1 MSLLREILA
10 ESFLLREDASVDAIN
25 NAVNNMH
32 PVRIVYY
39 GPSGTGTG
47 EREIYPVAYGVSTAG
62 NPVVRAFQ
70 PQGSTS
76 TEVPA
81 WKFFRL
87 DRIKKWENDNSRTFN
102 PEELNGFNDKGD
114 EQIETLYAIS
124 PIGNAKPE
132 KEPQPEKPEK
142 ILTAHPVSKGEV
154 DNGGADKNT
163 EREYYTAND
172 AVHDILRTASPK
184 MGSPNDLELQK
195 NIDKLPGLADTEVN
209 GQDVRDPVPVTKSE
223 VDPNFKPT
231 DNAGAEANPQ
241 NNANNGPITKSDLNP
256 TKAEGPG
263 LNNVDTEETEEEDL
277 EKNTLTE
284 SFKSLMAR
292 MNNLYKD

>member
-10 ESFLLREDASVDAIN
+10 EAFLLREDASVDAIN

-32 PVRIVYY
+32 PVRIVYN
-39 GPSGTGTG
+39 GPSGAGNG
-47 EREIYPVAYGVSTAG
+47 ERVIYPVAYGISTAG

-76 TEVPA
+76 SEVPA

-87 DRIKKWENDNSRTFN
+87 DRIKRWDNDNSRTFN

-132 KEPQPEKPEK
+132 KQPEEPEKPEK
-142 ILTAHPVSKGEV
+142 VVTGHPVRKGEV

-163 EREYYTAND
+163 EQEYYTAND
-172 AVHDILRTASPK
+172 AVRDVLQTSNPK
-184 MGSPNDLELQK
+184 IGQRQDK
-195 NIDKLPGLADTEVN
+195 NIDKVA
-209 GQDVRDPVPVTKSE
+209 GQDYNSKETQPVRDAVPVTKTDI
-223 VDPNFKPT
+223 DPN
-231 DNAGAEANPQ
+231 AANEP
-241 NNANNGPITKSDLNP
+241 NDRNPDLYGNDGPVMKDDLTP
-256 TKAEGPG
+256 
-263 LNNVDTEETEEEDL
+263 ETG
-277 EKNTLTE
+277 NTLTN
-284 SFKSLMAR
+284 SFNDLTDR
-292 MNNLYKD
+292 MNNLYNDEEEEEKI

>member
-10 ESFLLREDASVDAIN
+10 EAFLLREDASVDAIN

-32 PVRIVYY
+32 PVRIVYN
-39 GPSGTGTG
+39 GPSGAGNG
-47 EREIYPVAYGVSTAG
+47 ERVIYPVAYGISTAG

-76 TEVPA
+76 SEVPA

-87 DRIKKWENDNSRTFN
+87 DRIKRWDNDNSRTFN

-132 KEPQPEKPEK
+132 KQPEEPEKPEK
-142 ILTAHPVSKGEV
+142 VVTGHPVRKGEV

-163 EREYYTAND
+163 EQEYYTAND
-172 AVHDILRTASPK
+172 AVRDVLQTSNPK
-184 MGSPNDLELQK
+184 IGQRQDK
-195 NIDKLPGLADTEVN
+195 NIDKVA
-209 GQDVRDPVPVTKSE
+209 GQDYNSKETQPVRDAVPVTKTDI
-223 VDPNFKPT
+223 DPN
-231 DNAGAEANPQ
+231 AANEP
-241 NNANNGPITKSDLNP
+241 NDRNPDLYGNNGPVMKDDLTP
-256 TKAEGPG
+256 
-263 LNNVDTEETEEEDL
+263 ETG
-277 EKNTLTE
+277 NTLTN
-284 SFKSLMAR
+284 SFNDLTDR
-292 MNNLYKD
+292 MNNLYNDEEEEEKI

>member
-1 MSLLREILA
+1 MSLLKEILA

-32 PVRIVYY
+32 PVRIVYN
-39 GPSGTGTG
+39 GPSGTGNG
-47 EREIYPVAYGVSTAG
+47 ERIIYPVAYGVSTAG

-87 DRIKKWENDNSRTFN
+87 DRIKRWDNDNSRTFN
-102 PEELNGFNDKGD
+102 PEELNGFNEAGD

-132 KEPQPEKPEK
+132 KQPEKPDEPEK
-142 ILTAHPVSKGEV
+142 IVTGHPVRKGEV

-163 EREYYTAND
+163 EKQYYTAND
-172 AVHDILRTASPK
+172 AVRDILQTSNPK
-184 MGSPNDLELQK
+184 IGQTPDK
-195 NIDKLPGLADTEVN
+195 NIDKVA
-209 GQDVRDPVPVTKSE
+209 GQDYNSKETQPVRDAVPVTKSDI
-223 VDPNFKPT
+223 DPN
-231 DNAGAEANPQ
+231 AANEP
-241 NNANNGPITKSDLNP
+241 NDRNPDLYGN
-256 TKAEGPG
+256 EGPVMKDD
-263 LNNVDTEETEEEDL
+263 LTPETG
-277 EKNTLTE
+277 NTLTN
-284 SFKSLMAR
+284 SFNDLTNR
-292 MNNLYKD
+292 MNNLYNDEEEENR

>member
-10 ESFLLREDASVDAIN
+10 ESFLIREDASVDAIN

-47 EREIYPVAYGVSTAG
+47 EREIYPVAYGISTAG

-102 PEELNGFNDKGD
+102 PDELNGFNDKGD

-124 PIGNAKPE
+124 PISNAKPE
-132 KEPQPEKPEK
+132 RQPEQPEEPEK
-142 ILTAHPVSKGEV
+142 VVTGHPVRKGEV
-154 DNGGADKNT
+154 DNGGADKDT
-163 EREYYTAND
+163 EKEYYTAND
-172 AVHDILRTASPK
+172 AVRDILQTSNPK
-184 MGSPNDLELQK
+184 IGQTQDKS
-195 NIDKLPGLADTEVN
+195 IDKVA
-209 GQDVRDPVPVTKSE
+209 GQDYNSKETQPVRDAVPVTKTDI
-223 VDPNFKPT
+223 DPN
-231 DNAGAEANPQ
+231 AANEP
-241 NNANNGPITKSDLNP
+241 NDRNPDLYGNDGPVMKDDLAP
-256 TKAEGPG
+256 
-263 LNNVDTEETEEEDL
+263 ETG
-277 EKNTLTE
+277 NTLTN
-284 SFKSLMAR
+284 SFNDLTNR
-292 MNNLYKD
+292 MNNLYNDEEEEDKV

>member
-10 ESFLLREDASVDAIN
+10 ESFLIREDASVDAIN

-47 EREIYPVAYGVSTAG
+47 EREIYPVAYGISTAG

-102 PEELNGFNDKGD
+102 PDELNGFNDKGD

-132 KEPQPEKPEK
+132 KEPQSEKPEK
-142 ILTAHPVSKGEV
+142 ILTGHPVRKGEV

-163 EREYYTAND
+163 EKEYYTAND
-172 AVHDILRTASPK
+172 AVRDILQTSNPK
-184 MGSPNDLELQK
+184 IGQTQDKS
-195 NIDKLPGLADTEVN
+195 IDKVA
-209 GQDVRDPVPVTKSE
+209 GQDYNSKETQPVRDAVPVTKTDI
-223 VDPNFKPT
+223 DPN
-231 DNAGAEANPQ
+231 AANEP
-241 NNANNGPITKSDLNP
+241 NDRNPDLYGNDGPVMKDDLAP
-256 TKAEGPG
+256 
-263 LNNVDTEETEEEDL
+263 ETG
-277 EKNTLTE
+277 NTLTN
-284 SFKSLMAR
+284 SFNDLTNR
-292 MNNLYKD
+292 MNNLYNDEEEEDKV